1 MVMGPVARFAARV
14 IIIAALH
21 GALGGCMT
29 AGPASAPEEY
39 LDNETAAT
47 VLVVAR
53 PLVFARD
60 RPELAVHMRDYVTL
74 AAASIDRSGRTDTV
88 LIAYFWTT
96 LDAHGREGE
105 RNLLAGADHSS
116 RELIIAADDRRIRL
130 KAVAATAHDI
140 GIGGAVHAPPSR
152 TAVQVLYRVDLATL
166 RFLSAAHHLAVLQE
180 ADDPGASF
188 QLWSDQRP
196 ALRELVKSLGGQ

>member
-1 MVMGPVARFAARV
+1 MGPVARLAARFV
-14 IIIAALH
+14 IIGALIA
-21 GALGGCMT
+21 GLGGCLT
-29 AGPASAPEEY
+29 AGTMDSPEEY

-74 AAASIDRSGRTDTV
+74 AAAWIDRSGKTDYV

-105 RNLLAGADHSS
+105 SHSLNGADPGS
-116 RELIIAADDRRIRL
+116 RELIIVADDRRIRL
-130 KAVAATAHDI
+130 KAASLSAHDI
-140 GIGGAVHAPPSR
+140 GIGEAVHAPPSR
-152 TAVQVLYRVDLATL
+152 AAVQVLYRVDLATL
-166 RFLSAAHHLAVLQE
+166 RFLAAAHHLALLQDI
-180 ADDPGASF
+180 DDPTSSF
-188 QLWSDQRP
+188 QLWSDRRP
-196 ALRELVKSLGGQ
+196 ALSALVKSLSGQ

>member
-1 MVMGPVARFAARV
+1 MGPVARFAVRVV
-14 IIIAALH
+14 IIGALH
-21 GALGGCMT
+21 GALGSCMT
-29 AGPASAPEEY
+29 AGTAPEEY

-74 AAASIDRSGRTDTV
+74 AAASVDRSGRTDTV

-96 LDAHGREGE
+96 LDPHGREGE
-105 RNLLAGADHSS
+105 RNPLTGADPSS
-116 RELIIAADDRRIRL
+116 RELIIVADDRRIRL
-130 KAVAATAHDI
+130 KAAPVTAHDI

-152 TAVQVLYRVDLATL
+152 TAVQVLYRVDVATL
-166 RFLSAAHHLAVLQE
+166 RFLAAAHHLALLQQG
-180 ADDPGASF
+180 DDPTASF
-188 QLWSDQRP
+188 QLWSDRRP
-196 ALRELVKSLGGQ
+196 ALQELVKSLSGP

>member
-1 MVMGPVARFAARV
+1 M
-14 IIIAALH
+14 ILSALN
-21 GALGGCMT
+21 GALSGCMT
-29 AGPASAPEEY
+29 TGARDSPEEY

-47 VLVVAR
+47 VLVAAR

-74 AAASIDRSGRTDTV
+74 AAASVDRGGTTDYV

-105 RNLLAGADHSS
+105 SGALEGADPRS
-116 RELIIAADDRRIRL
+116 RELVIVADERRIRL
-130 KAVAATAHDI
+130 KAASVSAHDM
-140 GIGGAVHAPPSR
+140 GIGQAVHAPPSR

-166 RFLSAAHHLAVLQE
+166 RFLSAARHLALVQDP
-180 ADDPGASF
+180 ADPTTTF
-188 QLWSDQRP
+188 QLWSDRRP
-196 ALRELVKSLGGQ
+196 ALSALVKSLSGQ

>member
-1 MVMGPVARFAARV
+1 MGPVARFTVRV
-14 IIIAALH
+14 TAISALI
-21 GALGGCMT
+21 GAVSGCMT
-29 AGPASAPEEY
+29 TGMTDAPEEY

-47 VLVVAR
+47 VLVAAR

-74 AAASIDRSGRTDTV
+74 AAASVDRSGKSDYV

-105 RNLLAGADHSS
+105 SGSLEGADPRS
-116 RELIIAADDRRIRL
+116 RELVIVADDRLIRL
-130 KAVAATAHDI
+130 KAGSVSAHDM
-140 GIGGAVHAPPSR
+140 GIGEAVHAPPSR

-166 RFLSAAHHLAVLQE
+166 RFLSAAHHLALLQD
-180 ADDPGASF
+180 ATDPTSGF
-188 QLWSDQRP
+188 QLWSDRRP
-196 ALRELVKSLGGQ
+196 ALGALVKSLSGQ